1 MKLAIFAGGLA
12 LLALGACQ
20 DMTLPG
26 VSAPVTA
33 AQQQCVAVEAVT
45 AVKGANFKA
54 MSTEQKLAFAAG
66 QVDAIGADCGVT
78 LTPTVQGWIKTAVL
92 LAGV

>member
-1 MKLAIFAGGLA
+1 MNKLALAGGLA

-26 VSAPVTA
+26 VTAPVTA
-33 AQQQCVAVEAVT
+33 AEQQCVAVEAVT
-45 AVKGANFKA
+45 AVKSTNFKA
-54 MSTEQKLAFAAG
+54 MSTEQKVAFAAG